1 MEAPEKFCN
10 GVLDCP
16 PHGRDEVDCGI
27 FGYAFKCEAP
37 GNIISINDDL
47 VCDGTVDCIAGE
59 DEDQSLCGNN
69 NFYCPSNDG
78 AKVNYSL
85 YKLKF

>member
-1 MEAPEKFCN
+1 MLEAPDKFCN

-16 PHGRDEVDCGI
+16 PHGQDEDDCGI
-27 FGYAFKCEAP
+27 FGDDFKCEAP
-37 GNIISINDDL
+37 GNKIYIRSNL

-59 DEDQSLCGNN
+59 DEDESLCGHI

-78 AKVNYSL
+78 AKVT
-85 YKLKF
+85 